1 MDEVLFP
8 SLPLLTTTEQACL
21 SRYVKLLGDSLG
33 QNLVRVV
40 VFGSVARSESWPAGM
55 PIRSDLD
62 LLVLTRTAVD
72 QEIIQMLLDA
82 TLPFYLEGGRQISP
96 QFRTTD
102 ELEADDERAA
112 TFCEHVARDG
122 IVILGV

>member
-8 SLPLLTTTEQACL
+8 SLPLLTATEQSSL
-21 SRYVKLLGDSLG
+21 SRYVKLLSDSLE

-62 LLVLTRTAVD
+62 LLVLTRTAVG
-72 QEIIQMLLDA
+72 EEVVQMLLDA
-82 TLPFYLEGGRQISP
+82 TLPLYLEAGRQISP
-96 QFRTTD
+96 QFRTID
-102 ELEADDERAA
+102 QLEADDERAA
-112 TFCEHVARDG
+112 TFREHVARDG
-122 IVILGV
+122 IVILDG

>member
-21 SRYVKLLGDSLG
+21 SRYVKLLSDSFG

-102 ELEADDERAA
+102 ELEADDEHAA